1 MEIPNQLRINQK
13 VELLEMIFDFEA
25 SNRYEINYPDGK
37 RFLFA
42 YETCGFLWK
51 WFLPKQ
57 RPCEI
62 HLIDENKNEHF
73 LLKRNFFFF
82 FPSYELLA
90 DGQLIGKIKRNFAL
104 FHTVYKLF
112 DAENNFIAKL
122 EGSFWKPWTFNIQ
135 NPEGQKIGLIGKK
148 LSGLKELITD
158 ADNFSFEIDNSVREQ
173 DLRALVLASTF
184 AVDYDNF
191 DKSAQPKNK

>member
-1 MEIPNQLRINQK
+1 MQIPNQLKISQK
-13 VELLEMIFDFEA
+13 VELLEMVFDIECA
-25 SNRYEINYPDGK
+25 NRYEINYPNGQ
-37 RFLFA
+37 RFLLA

-82 FPSYELLA
+82 FPSYDLFASGE
-90 DGQLIGKIKRNFAL
+90 LIGKIKRNFAI

-112 DAENNFIAKL
+112 DAQNNFIAKL
-122 EGSFWKPWTFNIQ
+122 EGPFWRPWTFNIQ
-135 NPEGQKIGLIGKK
+135 NHEGKKIGLIGKK
-148 LSGLKELITD
+148 LSGLKELISD
-158 ADNFSFEIDNSVREQ
+158 ADNFSFEIDDSVTEQ

-191 DKSAQPKNK
+191 DKPAQSKD